1 MTITRTKITV
11 GKLKTSDVPSLLRAG
26 GSVCGL
32 WAILLATACSREP
45 SFNIL
50 GSYFPAWIFCG
61 LVGILLTVI
70 ARLIFVRLKFE
81 QELSPLLLVYPCLAA
96 CFTFTTWLLFFS

>member
-1 MTITRTKITV
+1 MRNS
-11 GKLKTSDVPSLLRAG
+11 KTPHFPAVLRAAV
-26 GSVCGL
+26 SLCGL
-32 WAILLATACSREP
+32 WATLLATGCSREP

-70 ARLIFVRLKFE
+70 ARLIFVHLKFE

>member
-1 MTITRTKITV
+1 MTMIR
-11 GKLKTSDVPSLLRAG
+11 KLKTSDVSSLLRVA
-26 GSVCGL
+26 GSVWSLGVM
-32 WAILLATACSREP
+32 LLATGCSREP

-61 LVGILLTVI
+61 LVGILLAVI
-70 ARLIFVRLKFE
+70 ARLIFVHLKFE

>member
-1 MTITRTKITV
+1 MIEKN
-11 GKLKTSDVPSLLRAG
+11 KTPGVKRWLWNT

-32 WAILLATACSREP
+32 AAILLATGCSREP

-61 LVGILLTVI
+61 LVGILLTVV
-70 ARLIFVRLKFE
+70 ARLIFVHLKFE

-96 CFTFTTWLLFFS
+96 CLTFTTWLLFFS

>member
-1 MTITRTKITV
+1 MISKKIPLVSRTLRTV
-11 GKLKTSDVPSLLRAG
+11 VSMFVPA
-26 GSVCGL
+26 
-32 WAILLATACSREP
+32 AILLATSCSREP

-61 LVGILLTVI
+61 LIGILLTVI
-70 ARLIFVRLKFE
+70 ARLIFVRLNFE

-96 CFTFTTWLLFFS
+96 CFTFTSWLLFFS